1 LGSFGIIIMIFQII
15 FVIFIVYFL
24 VHEIIKIKKLK
35 CEYFKHFWNLN
46 EFLIVTFSIVSMA
59 MFAMRT
65 IFTNLAI
72 KDVHKTEMAGF
83 VNFNTLAQ
91 WNEIYTIIVSIIVF
105 CASLKFLKLLRF
117 NKRIGMLASTLRYA
131 AKDLLS
137 FSFTFGVFF
146 FAFTMVSYCL
156 FGPYMD
162 SYKSFMSALG
172 SQFRFALG
180 QYDFKGLID
189 ANLILGAIYFV
200 SFILIVIMG
209 LMSMFVAI
217 LSEAFEKVK
226 EDLKTQKNEHE
237 LLSFISGAIKNL
249 KKKSKKKNSSKKN
262 KIESSKPIDP
272 EEIVS
277 SLDIQSLSVTIKEP
291 VSYSSNLNL
300 KNIQNMDVTLSNKNR
315 IPRRLEPL
323 NSRFTNIYE

>member
-1 LGSFGIIIMIFQII
+1 
-15 FVIFIVYFL
+15 
-24 VHEIIKIKKLK
+24 
-35 CEYFKHFWNLN
+35 
-46 EFLIVTFSIVSMA
+46 MA
-59 MFAMRT
+59 MFSMRT

-72 KDVHKTEMAGF
+72 KDVHETEMAGF

-117 NKRIGMLASTLRYA
+117 NKRIGMLAATLRYA

-146 FAFTMVSYCL
+146 FAFTMVSYCV

-162 SYKSFMSALG
+162 SYKSFMSSLG

-180 QYDFKGLID
+180 QYDFNGLINS
-189 ANLILGAIYFV
+189 NLILGCIYFV
-200 SFILIVIMG
+200 GFILIVIMG

-237 LLSFISGAIKNL
+237 LLSFISGAINKL
-249 KKKSKKKNSSKKN
+249 KKKSKIASSKHADN
-262 KIESSKPIDP
+262 HED
-272 EEIVS
+272 EIVS

-291 VSYSSNLNL
+291 ISYSSTIQ
-300 KNIQNMDVTLSNKNR
+300 NIKNMDVTVTNKNR
-315 IPRRLEPL
+315 LPRRLDPI
-323 NSRFTNIYE
+323 NSNFTNIYK

>member
-1 LGSFGIIIMIFQII
+1 
-15 FVIFIVYFL
+15 
-24 VHEIIKIKKLK
+24 
-35 CEYFKHFWNLN
+35 
-46 EFLIVTFSIVSMA
+46 MA

-146 FAFTMVSYCL
+146 FAFTMVSYCV

-189 ANLILGAIYFV
+189 ANLMLGAIYFV

-209 LMSMFVAI
+209 RQFGKLVVIIGRECGILIIIMGRECGMSGLRMKRKCDMSRLRMRRKCDMSGLRMRGCGI
-217 LSEAFEKVK
+217 L
-226 EDLKTQKNEHE
+226 
-237 LLSFISGAIKNL
+237 
-249 KKKSKKKNSSKKN
+249 
-262 KIESSKPIDP
+262 
-272 EEIVS
+272 
-277 SLDIQSLSVTIKEP
+277 
-291 VSYSSNLNL
+291 
-300 KNIQNMDVTLSNKNR
+300 
-315 IPRRLEPL
+315 
-323 NSRFTNIYE
+323 

>member
-1 LGSFGIIIMIFQII
+1 
-15 FVIFIVYFL
+15 
-24 VHEIIKIKKLK
+24 
-35 CEYFKHFWNLN
+35 
-46 EFLIVTFSIVSMA
+46 MA

-146 FAFTMVSYCL
+146 FAFTMVSYCV

-189 ANLILGAIYFV
+189 ANLMLGAIYFV

-237 LLSFISGAIKNL
+237 LLSYISGAIKNL
-249 KKKSKKKNSSKKN
+249 KKKSKKKNSSNKN

-291 VSYSSNLNL
+291 VTYSSNL